1 MALGKGKGKMEEHL
15 ELLQYLIYIFNTVF
29 FCAGAAIFAI
39 GLWIR
44 FDEYMMDYVNGL
56 GMYHYW
62 IGTTTVMAGSAF
74 VMITAFLGCCG
85 AFFRSVP
92 MVLTYK
98 VMTVLTFGLLLGGS
112 AYVLDNGLEDSRIY
126 PWLQEAIRNKIY
138 QYQWDVSA
146 RRTVDILQEYV
157 GCCGGYSAGD
167 YGEIH
172 LPVPDTCRDQVT
184 GNQYGDSCAEIF
196 SQYLEVRT
204 GWITGLSLSLCFF
217 QCFAMMFAFCMWQA
231 LKEIQKGQ

>member
-29 FCAGAAIFAI
+29 FCAGAAIFAL

-62 IGTTTVMAGSAF
+62 VGTSTVMAGSAL

-85 AFFRSVP
+85 AFFRSKFLMLV
-92 MVLTYK
+92 YK
-98 VMTVLTFGLLLGGS
+98 IMTVVTFGLLLGGS

-157 GCCGGYSAGD
+157 SRWRFCSSGQRGGRRGRR
-167 YGEIH
+167 GPCIG
-172 LPVPDTCRDQVT
+172 TWR
-184 GNQYGDSCAEIF
+184 
-196 SQYLEVRT
+196 
-204 GWITGLSLSLCFF
+204 TGLSLHSLCLLKNLTRDLALNITVSPF

-231 LKEIQKGQ
+231 LKEIQKGN

>member
-29 FCAGAAIFAI
+29 FCAGAAYLL

-62 IGTTTVMAGSAF
+62 VGTSTVMAGSAL

-98 VMTVLTFGLLLGGS
+98 IMTVVTFGLLLGGS

-138 QYQWDVSA
+138 QYQWDMSA

-157 GCCGGYSAGD
+157 GCCGGDSAGD
-167 YGEIH
+167 YGAIH

-231 LKEIQKGQ
+231 LKEIQKGN

>member
-1 MALGKGKGKMEEHL
+1 MAKGEGRGKMEEHL

-29 FCAGAAIFAI
+29 FCVGAAAFAI
-39 GLWIR
+39 GLWTR
-44 FDEYMMDYVNGL
+44 FDEYMIDYVKGL

-62 IGTTTVMAGSAF
+62 VGTSIIMAGSAL

-85 AFFRSVP
+85 AFFRSIP

-98 VMTVLTFGLLLGGS
+98 IMTVLTFAILLGGS
-112 AYVLDNGLEDSRIY
+112 AYVLDNGLESSRIY

-146 RRTVDILQEYV
+146 RRTVDILQEYI

-167 YGEIH
+167 YGAIH

-184 GNQYGDSCAEIF
+184 GNQYGDSCAEVF
-196 SQYLEVRT
+196 SWYLEVRT

-231 LKEIQKGQ
+231 LKEIQKSN

>member
-1 MALGKGKGKMEEHL
+1 
-15 ELLQYLIYIFNTVF
+15 
-29 FCAGAAIFAI
+29 
-39 GLWIR
+39 
-44 FDEYMMDYVNGL
+44 MMDYVKGL

-62 IGTTTVMAGSAF
+62 VGTSTVMAGSAL

-85 AFFRSVP
+85 AFFRSIP

-98 VMTVLTFGLLLGGS
+98 IMTVVTFGLLLGGS

-157 GCCGGYSAGD
+157 GCCGGYSASD
-167 YGEIH
+167 YGNIH

-184 GNQYGDSCAEIF
+184 GNQYGTPAPRSSPVPGSPHRLDRRPLA
-196 SQYLEVRT
+196 
-204 GWITGLSLSLCFF
+204 LS
-217 QCFAMMFAFCMWQA
+217 CFAMMFAFCMWQA
-231 LKEIQKGQ
+231 LKEIQKGH